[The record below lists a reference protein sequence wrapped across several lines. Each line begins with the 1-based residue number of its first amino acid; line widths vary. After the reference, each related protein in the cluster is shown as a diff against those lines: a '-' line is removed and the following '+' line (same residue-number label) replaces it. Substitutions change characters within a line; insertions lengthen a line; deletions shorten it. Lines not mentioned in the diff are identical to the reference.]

1 MMIYLYLWMISG
13 FVAAMA
19 LVGLDIVCVAA
30 VILAIYLIYKIIYEL
45 KSKKSNALSMLIGII
60 IGLGCILLFFV
71 MLDRFGMSQ
80 TDINLFAKYLMIIS
94 LTIFITMLI
103 YLLIKKYVPIRCIIY
118 TSTLIS
124 LLPILID
131 AYAIWFLIDRN
142 W

>member
-1 MMIYLYLWMISG
+1 MIYLYLWMISG

-103 YLLIKKYVPIRCIIY
+103 SLLIKKYVPIGCIIY